1 MAVRFPRITKEQ
13 LKERLDRG
21 DALILLDVR
30 LKYPYEHSTVRLPG
44 ALRVM
49 PDDVASVSLPRDREV
64 VVYDADPGEIVG
76 ARAAQILVRQGHQ
89 VCVLKGGLPD
99 WVTANYPT
107 EPKEPRAK
115 PAESAPAQG

>member
-1 MAVRFPRITKEQ
+1 VRFQRITKEE

-21 DALILLDVR
+21 DAPVLLDVR

-49 PDDVASVSLPRDREV
+49 PDEVASVRLPPDREV
-64 VVYDADPGEIVG
+64 VVYDSDQGDIVG
-76 ARAAQILVRQGHQ
+76 ARVAQDLVRKGHR
-89 VCVLKGGLPD
+89 VRVLKGGLPD

-107 EPKEPRAK
+107 EPKEPRLK
-115 PAESAPAQG
+115 PAEPAPSEG